1 MSPGPRRWRRAT
13 AASRPARSRSAAR
26 SSPIWPGRASPRWPA
41 SSAGARSPAA
51 STEIVYL
58 ITSLPPETASPQRL
72 LRLARDHWGIEN
84 RLHYVRDVAFA
95 EDRCRVRAGARPLA
109 SLRNLAITLIRRA
122 GLSIPEAR
130 ENFREDRANA
140 ITLVTGR
147 VL

>member
-1 MSPGPRRWRRAT
+1 VARIERRREI
-13 AASRPARSRSAAR
+13 ARKT
-26 SSPIWPGRASPRWPA
+26 
-41 SSAGARSPAA
+41 

>member
-1 MSPGPRRWRRAT
+1 MEKGHGRIETRKIAV
-13 AASRPARSRSAAR
+13 SREVVPYLA
-26 SSPIWPGRASPRWPA
+26 WPGLAQV
-41 SSAGARSPAA
+41 ARIERRREIARKA

-109 SLRNLAITLIRRA
+109 SLRNPSLPSSA
-122 GLSIPEAR
+122 GPASQSPEVR
-130 ENFREDRANA
+130 ENFREDHANA